1 MRMAAT
7 KTPPNRVGRLVYPI
21 EKSLRYS
28 TKIKF
33 TAIQITPPKVSGL
46 GVANAFKN
54 VADAAVN
61 AVTGEQGGPPG
72 LGGNQTKKTNKE
84 PVSNLKFRNIPGEVA
99 NLYVPLGGFQVN
111 DGFDYAQST
120 LGLFGAGVVGALNQG
135 GTLVGSAMK
144 GLSEAGQTIS
154 DVASAFFESGELG
167 RAATAR
173 AAQAVGPAG
182 GIAVRTTMNPNIR
195 TNFNGVSVREFTF
208 NFKFIPCSPQESLAV
223 KSIIQFFRFH
233 AYPEEIGSGG
243 SFSVALEYPNMFKIQ
258 LLSESGDNRFKNI
271 GTPIKM
277 SYLKGIS
284 TTYNPT
290 SPVLHDDGS
299 PTEVDMNL
307 TFVEYKAQTRKDI
320 INENSDTFYHF
331 ENGQDISERGPANQ
345 SGSNNNIGSVSQGE
359 AGR

>member
-1 MRMAAT
+1 MAVAT

-33 TAIQITPPKVSGL
+33 TAVEITPPKVSGL

-154 DVASAFFESGELG
+154 DVASAFFESGQLG

-223 KSIIQFFRFH
+223 K
-233 AYPEEIGSGG
+233 
-243 SFSVALEYPNMFKIQ
+243 
-258 LLSESGDNRFKNI
+258 
-271 GTPIKM
+271 
-277 SYLKGIS
+277 
-284 TTYNPT
+284 
-290 SPVLHDDGS
+290 
-299 PTEVDMNL
+299 
-307 TFVEYKAQTRKDI
+307 
-320 INENSDTFYHF
+320 
-331 ENGQDISERGPANQ
+331 
-345 SGSNNNIGSVSQGE
+345 
-359 AGR
+359 

>member
-1 MRMAAT
+1 
-7 KTPPNRVGRLVYPI
+7 
-21 EKSLRYS
+21 
-28 TKIKF
+28 
-33 TAIQITPPKVSGL
+33 
-46 GVANAFKN
+46 
-54 VADAAVN
+54 
-61 AVTGEQGGPPG
+61 
-72 LGGNQTKKTNKE
+72 
-84 PVSNLKFRNIPGEVA
+84 
-99 NLYVPLGGFQVN
+99 
-111 DGFDYAQST
+111 
-120 LGLFGAGVVGALNQG
+120 
-135 GTLVGSAMK
+135 
-144 GLSEAGQTIS
+144 
-154 DVASAFFESGELG
+154 
-167 RAATAR
+167 
-173 AAQAVGPAG
+173 
-182 GIAVRTTMNPNIR
+182 MNPNIR

-258 LLSESGDNRFKNI
+258 LLSQSGNNTFKNI
-271 GTPIKM
+271 GTPIKL

-284 TTYNPT
+284 TTYNAT

-359 AGR
+359 SGR